1 MKQIFYYLIFPGCAF
16 TVVVGCLASWI
27 DRKVTARVQFRKG
40 PPFLQPFWDIM
51 KLLGK
56 ETTIPR
62 GSSRWAFLL
71 SPIIAFSSTILVSTI
86 LWRIL
91 IAPKTSYIGDLIVVI
106 YLLTIPSICLVV
118 GGAASSNPLSSLG
131 ASREMKMILSYEL
144 PFILAL
150 FVPVIKSGGHL
161 DLGYLVD
168 YQWMQEN
175 HVFVLSASG
184 FLAFLV
190 AIISM
195 QAKLGLVP
203 FDNPE
208 AETEIIA
215 GPYTEYS
222 GPPLALFKLT
232 GWMSLFVLPV
242 FLMVIYMGGI
252 RFQGIHILWGI
263 LKYVLLLV
271 IIVLIRNTNPRVR
284 IDQAMRFFWG
294 KVLIIAVIAVILA
307 FLGV

>member
-1 MKQIFYYLIFPGCAF
+1 MKQILQYLIFPGFAF
-16 TVVVGCLASWI
+16 TVVIGCLASFF
-27 DRKVTARVQFRKG
+27 DRKITAWVQWRKG
-40 PPFLQPFWDIM
+40 PGPYQPFWDIL

-56 ETTIPR
+56 ETMIPK
-62 GSSRWAFLL
+62 GGARWTFLL
-71 SPIIAFSSTILVSTI
+71 APAIGFSAVILVSVLLWQSI
-86 LWRIL
+86 L
-91 IAPKTSYIGDLIVVI
+91 APSAGFGGDLIVVI
-106 YLLTIPSICLVV
+106 YLITIPSICIVI

-150 FVPVIKSGGHL
+150 FVPVIKSGGLIQLGHL
-161 DLGYLVD
+161 MSW
-168 YQWMQEN
+168 QWIPEN
-175 HVFVLSASG
+175 HVFALSASG
-184 FLAFLV
+184 FLALLV
-190 AIISM
+190 AVISM

-232 GWMSLFVLPV
+232 GWMSLFILP
-242 FLMVIYMGGI
+242 FLLMIMFMGGI
-252 RFQGIHILWGI
+252 KFQGIHILWGV
-263 LKYVLLLV
+263 LKYAVLLL

-294 KVLIIAVIAVILA
+294 KVFIIAVIAVILA
-307 FLGV
+307 LLGV

>member
-1 MKQIFYYLIFPGCAF
+1 MKQLFYYLIFPGFAF
-16 TVVVGCLASWI
+16 TVIIGCVASWI
-27 DRKVTARVQFRKG
+27 DRKVTARVQFRQG
-40 PPFLQPFWDIM
+40 PPLFQPFWDIL

-56 ETTIPR
+56 ETTVPR
-62 GSSRWAFLL
+62 GGARWTFLL
-71 SPIIAFSSTILVSTI
+71 APVFAFSSTILVSTI

-91 IAPKTSYIGDLIVVI
+91 IAPKTSYVGDLIVVI
-106 YLLTIPSICLVV
+106 YLLAIPSLCLVI

-144 PFILAL
+144 PFILVL
-150 FVPVIKSGGHL
+150 FVPVIKSGGLIELGHL
-161 DLGYLVD
+161 LRW
-168 YQWMQEN
+168 QWMPTHN
-175 HVFVLSASG
+175 AFIFSLSG

-190 AIISM
+190 AVISM

-242 FLMVIYMGGI
+242 FLMIVYMGGI
-252 RFQGIHILWGI
+252 RFEGIHILWGI

-294 KVLIIAVIAVILA
+294 KVLILAVIAVILA

>member
-1 MKQIFYYLIFPGCAF
+1 MKMIFQYLIFPGLAF
-16 TVVVGCLASWI
+16 TVLVGCLASWI
-27 DRKVTARVQFRKG
+27 DRKVTARVQFRQG
-40 PPFLQPFWDIM
+40 PPLLQPFWDIV

-56 ETTIPR
+56 ETMVPR
-62 GSSRWAFLL
+62 GSSRWTFLL
-71 SPIIAFSSTILVSTI
+71 APAIAFSAVILVSLL
-86 LWRIL
+86 LWQSVIT
-91 IAPKTSYIGDLIVVI
+91 PKAGFGGDLIVII
-106 YLLTIPSICLVV
+106 YLLTIPSICLVI

-150 FVPVIKSGGHL
+150 FVPVIKSRGLIQLGHL
-161 DLGYLVD
+161 IGW
-168 YQWMQEN
+168 QWMPEH
-175 HVFVLSASG
+175 HVFIFSVSG

-190 AIISM
+190 AVISM

-232 GWMSLFVLPV
+232 GWMSLFVLPF
-242 FLMVIYMGGI
+242 FLMAMYMGGV
-252 RFQGIHILWGI
+252 RFEGIHILWGV

-294 KVLIIAVIAVILA
+294 KVLILAVISVILA
-307 FLGV
+307 LLGV